1 MLIAL
6 FIYHGIYLKFG
17 IDHLKNSNITTP
29 TKIKKSIFEES
40 KNVKLATLGM
50 TASPLTI
57 KGQN

>member
-29 TKIKKSIFEES
+29 TKTKKVFS
-40 KNVKLATLGM
+40 KRAKT
-50 TASPLTI
+50 
-57 KGQN
+57 